1 MIPRDAHN
9 WTISRQPARVVLAI
23 CMLLSTCLHLWFL
36 VMPGFEDDLRWQIH
50 WGRRVAK
57 EGLWKLYEGDYS
69 NRNGRFN
76 HHDIV
81 DYPPVVP
88 LIMGGLVASAKALH
102 QREHLNEIVKFTVT
116 VFEVG
121 LVAFL
126 LWLVIKQ
133 SHVPE
138 WRRLLVAGLILLNP
152 GLALATTG
160 WGQIDSLL
168 CLLIV
173 LAFYLGWRDR
183 FWLSTPLIFAAVLT
197 KPQGVIALG
206 CYLVML
212 LSRRKYKAFWVQ
224 GACGLALLLSLT
236 VAFRFFSHSNFL
248 DIYFGAVGAFPATSW
263 TAFNFWELIFGD
275 ESLHV
280 RDTTRLLGVSYH
292 AIGLA
297 LFLAAVFLAA
307 LWFWKRGQTFEHSLL
322 FAGVVFLAFFLF
334 PTEMHGRFLYYPVVL
349 LAFPAAR
356 SNLLLVA
363 YLSLSTI
370 LYLNVKFSMER
381 FAPGMYAEFVMP
393 ESMSNAHRIISL
405 MALAAGAMFF
415 AEILRRRG
423 APSLSE
429 VAQPNSS
436 SLDDLLDHR
445 GS

>member
-1 MIPRDAHN
+1 MIPSDTRN
-9 WTISRQPARVVLAI
+9 WTIGPQPARIVLAI
-23 CMLLSTCLHLWFL
+23 CILLSTSLHLWFL
-36 VMPGFEDDLRWQIH
+36 ALPGFEDDLRWQIH

-57 EGLWKLYEGDYS
+57 EGLWKLYDGDYS

-102 QREHLNEIVKFTVT
+102 QREHLYGIVKFTVT
-116 VFEVG
+116 VFEVALITLLFC
-121 LVAFL
+121 LVMN
-126 LWLVIKQ
+126 Q
-133 SHVPE
+133 SRAPE
-138 WRRLLVAGLILLNP
+138 WRRLLVGGLILLNP
-152 GLALATTG
+152 GLALSTTG

-168 CLLIV
+168 CLSIV
-173 LAFYLGWRDR
+173 LAFYFGWRDR

-206 CYLVML
+206 CYFVML

-248 DIYFGAVGAFPATSW
+248 DMYFGAVGAFPATSW

-280 RDTTRLLGVSYH
+280 RDTARLLGVSYH

-297 LFLAAVFLAA
+297 LFFAALFLAVR
-307 LWFWKRGQTFEHSLL
+307 WFWKCAQTFEDFLL
-322 FAGVVFLAFFLF
+322 FGGLVFLGFFLF

-349 LAFPAAR
+349 LALPAAR
-356 SNLLLVA
+356 SNLLLGA

-370 LYLNVKFSMER
+370 LYFNVKFSMER

-393 ESMSNAHRIISL
+393 ESMSNAHRVVSL
-405 MALAAGAMFF
+405 VALAAGAIFF
-415 AEILRRRG
+415 AEVLRRRG

-429 VAQPNSS
+429 VAQPNSA
-436 SLDDLLDHR
+436 SLDDLLDRR